1 MLFRP
6 NYILSLTVWT
16 NIGSYDD
23 IFYKVIYV
31 TLIYLT
37 ENWNVFFYCKKGNI
51 LLFVM
56 SFKIF
61 NFGQI
66 KINIL

>member
-1 MLFRP
+1 M
-6 NYILSLTVWT
+6 
-16 NIGSYDD
+16 GSYDD

-37 ENWNVFFYCKKGNI
+37 ENWNVFFYCNLKTI

-61 NFGQI
+61 NFGRI
-66 KINIL
+66 KMNILKIKNVQKFTISQM